1 MALFGPA
8 AGETLVATMH
18 VVTVRPTIVFIL
30 ASALG
35 QWGSFSVAGAILL
48 GMRSFGLVGSSR
60 RAMIMFC
67 SANCLVRA
75 LLVAARSAMS

>member
-1 MALFGPA
+1 
-8 AGETLVATMH
+8 
-18 VVTVRPTIVFIL
+18 
-30 ASALG
+30 
-35 QWGSFSVAGAILL
+35 
-48 GMRSFGLVGSSR
+48 LVGSSR